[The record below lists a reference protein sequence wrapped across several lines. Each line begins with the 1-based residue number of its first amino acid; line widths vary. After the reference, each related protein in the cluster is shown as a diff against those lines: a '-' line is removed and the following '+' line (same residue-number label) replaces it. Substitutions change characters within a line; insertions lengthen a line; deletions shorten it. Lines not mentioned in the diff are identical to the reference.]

1 MFVGF
6 RVLVFPGV
14 CGGFCIEEE
23 KNGRGALAALASS
36 SSGLV
41 FLWGLMIRNGR
52 NGRGICN
59 RNSSCLGFDGVCVIF
74 FPWCR

>member
-14 CGGFCIEEE
+14 CGGICIEEE
-23 KNGRGALAALASS
+23 KDGRGALAALAFS

-41 FLWGLMIRNGR
+41 SLWGLMIRSGR
-52 NGRGICN
+52 N
-59 RNSSCLGFDGVCVIF
+59 L
-74 FPWCR
+74 